1 MDYQYPVSHLA
12 PSSNPPYMEILITQ
26 NTTVLHNVHPNGVTT
41 PQWKCCFRI
50 DFNTISPKI
59 ILISHLP
66 ALVAQSQQAYEVR
79 KISENG
85 RTYSL
90 VNPLSNEDQIIAIA
104 KMIAGEVTDEA
115 LDAAKS
121 LIDK

>member
-1 MDYQYPVSHLA
+1 MYDQYPVSHLA

-59 ILISHLP
+59 ILISHTTFL
-66 ALVAQSQQAYEVR
+66 AKFLRAE
-79 KISENG
+79 
-85 RTYSL
+85 
-90 VNPLSNEDQIIAIA
+90 AIRMHA
-104 KMIAGEVTDEA
+104 EE
-115 LDAAKS
+115 
-121 LIDK
+121 